1 MRREQLSRVFGALE
15 DRQIAEAYRF
25 DPARCEH
32 APERI
37 VPMKKKRILAFALAA
52 ALLLSLSV
60 VAYAAY
66 DRVSGP
72 KAAERV
78 ALEQLEVWQE
88 MGLLSEEIRFDSPAT
103 YVEERQA
110 RQGSDYWYGRL
121 FPHCFELRYS
131 NEKYHCQLMVDT
143 LSGKI
148 VLARISAQPDEI
160 DEPVALEPRGGE
172 QSTFV
177 YENFDDI
184 FPPDLTVDDLCA
196 RLSEYWGF
204 SGYRIGETV
213 DDYFPANEKQWPPID
228 GATLLKDMPKLNPT
242 QYYLT
247 VFFEGDQE
255 GAPMYVELGNYP
267 SYVDLTIGNHHSIG

>member
-1 MRREQLSRVFGALE
+1 MRREQLSRVFGNLE
-15 DRQIAEAYRF
+15 DHQIAEAYQF
-25 DPARCEH
+25 DPARGGH

-37 VPMKKKRILAFALAA
+37 IPMKKKRILAFALAA

-78 ALEQLEVWQE
+78 ALEQLEVWKDL
-88 MGLLSEEIRFDSPAT
+88 GLLSQEIEFDSPAT
-103 YVEERQA
+103 YVKEQQA

-121 FPHCFELRYS
+121 FPHCFDVRYS
-131 NEKYHCQLMVDT
+131 NEKYSCRLQIDT

-148 VLARISAQPDEI
+148 VLAGISAYPEET
-160 DEPVALEPRGGE
+160 DEPVAIEPQGDSE
-172 QSTFV
+172 PFYV
-177 YENFDDI
+177 YDNFDDI
-184 FPPDLTVDDLCA
+184 FPAELTVDDFCS
-196 RLSEYWGF
+196 RLSDYWGF
-204 SGYRIGETV
+204 SNYRIGETV
-213 DDYFPANEKQWPPID
+213 DNYVPEYEKQWPPID
-228 GATLLKDMPKLNPT
+228 GGSLLKDMPKLNPN

-255 GAPMYVELGNYP
+255 GVPMYLELGNYP
-267 SYVDLTIGNHHSIG
+267 GYVDLTIGNHHSIG

>member
-1 MRREQLSRVFGALE
+1 MRREQLSRVFGNLE
-15 DRQIAEAYRF
+15 DRQIAEAFAF
-25 DPARCEH
+25 DPDRCDH

-37 VPMKKKRILAFALAA
+37 VPLKKKRIISLALAA
-52 ALLLSLSV
+52 ALLLTLGV
-60 VAYAAY
+60 AAYAAY

-78 ALEQLEVWQE
+78 ALEQLKVWQE

-103 YVEERQA
+103 YLKEEQA
-110 RQGSDYWYGRL
+110 RQGGDYWYGRL
-121 FPHCFELRYS
+121 FPHCFDVRFS
-131 NEKYHCQLMVDT
+131 NEKYSCRLQIDT

-148 VLARISAQPDEI
+148 VLAGISAYPEET
-160 DEPVALEPRGGE
+160 DEPVAIEPQGDSE
-172 QSTFV
+172 PFYV
-177 YENFDDI
+177 YDNFDDI
-184 FPPDLTVDDLCA
+184 FPSDLTVDDLCA

-213 DDYFPANEKQWPPID
+213 DNYVPEYEKQWPPID
-228 GATLLKDMPKLNPT
+228 GGTLLKDMPKLNPN

-247 VFFEGDQE
+247 VFFEGDQD

>member
-1 MRREQLSRVFGALE
+1 MRREQLSRVFGNLE
-15 DRQIAEAYRF
+15 DRQIAEAYQF
-25 DPARCEH
+25 DPARGGH

-37 VPMKKKRILAFALAA
+37 VPMKKKRIFAFALAA

-78 ALEQLEVWQE
+78 ALEQLKVWKDL
-88 MGLLSEEIRFDSPAT
+88 GLLSQEIEFDSPAT
-103 YVEERQA
+103 YVKEQQA

-121 FPHCFELRYS
+121 FPHCFDVRYS
-131 NEKYHCQLMVDT
+131 NEKYSCRLQIDT

-148 VLARISAQPDEI
+148 VLAGISAYPEET
-160 DEPVALEPRGGE
+160 DEPVAIEPQGDSE
-172 QSTFV
+172 PFYV
-177 YENFDDI
+177 YDNFDDI
-184 FPPDLTVDDLCA
+184 FPSDLTVDDLCA

-213 DDYFPANEKQWPPID
+213 DNYVPEYEKQWPPID
-228 GATLLKDMPKLNPT
+228 GGTLLKDMPKLNPN

-247 VFFEGDQE
+247 VFFEGDQD

>member
-1 MRREQLSRVFGALE
+1 MRREQLSRVFGNLE
-15 DRQIAEAYRF
+15 DRQIAEAYQF
-25 DPARCEH
+25 DPARGGH
-32 APERI
+32 APERN
-37 VPMKKKRILAFALAA
+37 VPMKKRIIALAIA
-52 ALLLSLSV
+52 ATLLLSLGIG
-60 VAYAAY
+60 AYAAY
-66 DRVSGP
+66 DVVSGP

-78 ALEQLEVWQE
+78 ALEQLAVWQDL
-88 MGLLSEEIRFDSPAT
+88 GLLSKEIRFESPAV
-103 YVEERQA
+103 YIKEQQA
-110 RQGSDYWYGRL
+110 EQGGDYWYGRL
-121 FPHCFELRYS
+121 FPHCFDVRFS
-131 NEKYHCQLMVDT
+131 NEKYVCQLKVDT

-148 VLARISAQPDEI
+148 VLARISAHPDET

-172 QSTFV
+172 KSTYV
-177 YENFDDI
+177 YDNFDDI
-184 FPPDLTVDDLCA
+184 FPSDLTVDDLCA

-213 DDYFPANEKQWPPID
+213 DNYFPEYEKQWPPID

-255 GAPMYVELGNYP
+255 GAPMYLELGNYP